1 MIALTE
7 VKYVDGNRIWI
18 KFIDGSSGIVDFSDI
33 IEKYPT
39 ARPLADPW
47 EFQRFYLDEWPT
59 LAWPCGFDFSPEGLY
74 ERATGRRAV
83 WANTDTREET
93 AVTGQPPPALR
104 G

>member
-1 MIALTE
+1 MPELGTSGSVGTAGEQSPAVT
-7 VKYVDGNRIWI
+7 RPI
-18 KFIDGSSGIVDFSDI
+18 KFTDGSSGIVDFTDI

-39 ARPLADPW
+39 ARPLADPS

-83 WANTDTREET
+83 WANTDTKEEN
-93 AVTGQPPPALR
+93 ASL
-104 G
+104 

>member
-7 VKYVDGNRIWI
+7 AKYVDGNRIWI
-18 KFIDGSSGIVDFSDI
+18 KFTDGSSGIVDFTDI

-39 ARPLADPW
+39 ARPLADPL

-83 WANTDTREET
+83 WANTDTKEET
-93 AVTGQPPPALR
+93 ASL
-104 G
+104 